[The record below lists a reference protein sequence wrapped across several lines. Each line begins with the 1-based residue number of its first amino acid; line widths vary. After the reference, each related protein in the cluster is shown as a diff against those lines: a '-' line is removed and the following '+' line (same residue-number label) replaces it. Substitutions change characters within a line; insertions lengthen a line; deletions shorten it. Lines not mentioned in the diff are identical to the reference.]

1 MLKMGNHDVGR
12 AMAAGAKGFWA
23 GRGDNPVTPAEAMAA
38 LDSIAEEF
46 RGSDAEFDDEFYSET
61 PLSKLVAIA
70 FEATPEQIASRDG
83 ENDEDDGE
91 AWYDGVQCKFS
102 ERYEFC

>member
-1 MLKMGNHDVGR
+1 MGNHDVGR

-23 GRGDNPVTPAEAMAA
+23 GRGDNPVTPAEAMAV
-38 LDSIAEEF
+38 LDAIAEDF
-46 RGSDAEFDDEFYSET
+46 RGSDAEFDDELSEDT
-61 PLSKLVAIA
+61 PLSRLIAIA

-83 ENDEDDGE
+83 EADDDHE
-91 AWYDGVQCKFS
+91 AWYEGVERKFS